1 MNPNNYASLEA
12 SQRLVEAGVMLETD
26 FYWYVYNEDMCR
38 SLIAAD
44 KAIPAPYLVN
54 RASVRTR
61 IGSIPTAYVPAP
73 SMAEVWRELPESIKV
88 RDRDYSLEVGKT
100 QQGGAYAGYIWE
112 EDEYYEHYEHELQI
126 VIDDNPTDAL
136 IALLIWV
143 RKEANHE

>member
-73 SMAEVWRELPESIKV
+73 SMAEVWRELPETIDEYDLTCEKIFN
-88 RDRDYSLEVGKT
+88 
-100 QQGGAYAGYIWE
+100 GGMQAGYTTYDVSGLRWKV
-112 EDEYYEHYEHELQI
+112 LLNAA
-126 VIDDNPTDAL
+126 NPTDAM
-136 IALLIWV
+136 IDLLIWV
-143 RKEANHE
+143 RKASHE

>member
-1 MNPNNYASLEA
+1 MNTQNVASLEA
-12 SQRLVEAGVMLETD
+12 CKRLVDAGIVLETD

-73 SMAEVWRELPESIKV
+73 SMAEVWRELPETIDEYDLTCEKIFN
-88 RDRDYSLEVGKT
+88 
-100 QQGGAYAGYIWE
+100 GGMQAGYTTYDVSGLRWKV
-112 EDEYYEHYEHELQI
+112 LLNAA
-126 VIDDNPTDAL
+126 NPTDAM
-136 IALLIWV
+136 IDLLIWV
-143 RKEANHE
+143 IHENDA